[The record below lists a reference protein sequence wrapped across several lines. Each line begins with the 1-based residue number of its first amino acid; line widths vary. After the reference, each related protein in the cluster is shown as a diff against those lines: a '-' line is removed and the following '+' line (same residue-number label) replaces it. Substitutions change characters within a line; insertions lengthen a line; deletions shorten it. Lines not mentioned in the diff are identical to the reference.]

1 MGAREGKV
9 GGLDG
14 WSDSGREVERSLP
27 GDKICTEARVAYAL
41 APLASIWAVGFTS
54 DGVGVEGSGPRF
66 LRFEGNAFHMF
77 PTRSIPE

>member
-14 WSDSGREVERSLP
+14 LSDSGREVERSLP
-27 GDKICTEARVAYAL
+27 GDKICAEARVAYAL

-54 DGVGVEGSGPRF
+54 DGVGVEGLGPQI